1 MSKVEATAAPNSSKS
16 SPPEQASRSRW
27 GSLAVPALF
36 FAFLLGTVLRR
47 PQSLRYLI
55 SKTVEDAYLCYSDLF
70 IVQQRAMDERKQAH
84 VPATAMYC
92 TKTFPD
98 IWSKFITTWTQTM
111 HAKTVYD
118 RTSSVASSST
128 YSTTSTTTECSEPAV
143 PTPPYHPTFLP
154 AAEKVVAIGDIH
166 GDIEK
171 AKRAFRLANLV
182 DESGSKWIGGS
193 TVAVQVGDILDR
205 GDNEVQ
211 LFYWFEHIK
220 RQAEK
225 AGGALHMLLGN
236 HETMNVAAQFR
247 YATPGGVDDFR
258 RWAWAH
264 AAGSAMRSMCDTKAC
279 ADQSVKTAKL
289 YMTASKMKD
298 ARARFEGL
306 KPGGDFSR
314 QFLADKPVILVLGST
329 VFVHGGLLPHHA
341 QYGIERIN
349 KETQDWL
356 SGKRGGI
363 QDKPAFLSGR
373 EAVVWARD
381 YSHENE
387 EYCDCA
393 ALRET
398 LSKIPGAKR
407 MVVGHTI
414 QQHGINS
421 VCDDMVYRVDVGL
434 SKGCGDG
441 TPEVL
446 VIHEDGKRVERVSE
460 DVQVEKPMATG
471 QQPQPVPMM
480 HS

>member
-1 MSKVEATAAPNSSKS
+1 MSKVEAKSDRRRLSELSSGS
-16 SPPEQASRSRW
+16 RGSARSPWQW
-27 GSLAVPALF
+27 LAVLSVAVF
-36 FAFLLGTVLRR
+36 GGFLAS
-47 PQSLRYLI
+47 PQSLRYYL
-55 SKTVEDAYLCYSDLF
+55 SKTVSNAYLCYSDLF
-70 IVQQRAMDERKQAH
+70 VLQRAAMDERRQDH
-84 VPATAMYC
+84 VPPTSMYC
-92 TKTFPD
+92 TKVFPEV
-98 IWSKFITTWTQTM
+98 WSKFVTTWTQAM
-111 HAKTVYD
+111 HAKWVYNGTATAVGGD
-118 RTSSVASSST
+118 LPTA
-128 YSTTSTTTECSEPAV
+128 CAHPDV
-143 PTPPYHPTFLP
+143 PTAAYHATFLP
-154 AAEKVVAIGDIH
+154 PAEKVVAFGDIH

-182 DESGSKWIGGS
+182 DDAGRWIGGK

-211 LFYWFEHIK
+211 LFYWLDNIK

-225 AGGALHMLLGN
+225 AGGALHVLLGN

-264 AAGSAMRSMCDTKAC
+264 AAGAAMRSMCDSEAC
-279 ADQSVKTAKL
+279 KDQSVRTAKL

-341 QYGIERIN
+341 EYGIERIN
-349 KETQDWL
+349 RETQDWVGGS
-356 SGKRGGI
+356 SGSIR
-363 QDKPAFLSGR
+363 DKPFFLSGR

-407 MVVGHTI
+407 YG
-414 QQHGINS
+414 
-421 VCDDMVYRVDVGL
+421 Y
-434 SKGCGDG
+434 
-441 TPEVL
+441 
-446 VIHEDGKRVERVSE
+446 
-460 DVQVEKPMATG
+460 
-471 QQPQPVPMM
+471 
-480 HS
+480 